1 MIAQAIL
8 KLRNTWTS
16 VPVVHQGTVHDHAD
30 WGWWSC
36 VKNNEVFLDSST
48 FALAIDNLTVN
59 SGWTFPTDFD
69 EVLDE

>member
-1 MIAQAIL
+1 MTMLIDGDEAVL
-8 KLRNTWTS
+8 KTMKSFWT
-16 VPVVHQGTVHDHAD
+16 VP
-30 WGWWSC
+30 
-36 VKNNEVFLDSST
+36 T